1 MTRFVPLSSAAALML
16 ALAGCGAEPA
26 QESAA
31 TPDQSEVPAGE
42 APTMVETM
50 PAAEAAA
57 TAADPA
63 EATEVTR
70 PPEKSRPKQEPK
82 VAAPPRAKAM
92 PEAVKPADP
101 EPDPHAGPDM
111 RSEERRVG
119 KECVSQGGARWCAS
133 QQKKKNH

>member
-1 MTRFVPLSSAAALML
+1 MTRFIPLSSAAALML

-26 QESAA
+26 QESDA
-31 TPDQSEVPAGE
+31 TPERSEVPAGE

-50 PAAEAAA
+50 PAAESAA
-57 TAADPA
+57 TADPA

-82 VAAPPRAKAM
+82 VAVPPRAKAV

-101 EPDPHAGPDM
+101 EPDPHAGHDM
-111 RSEERRVG
+111 D
-119 KECVSQGGARWCAS
+119 KM
-133 QQKKKNH
+133 

>member
-1 MTRFVPLSSAAALML
+1 MIRRPPRSTRTDTLFPYTTLFRSARFRYSVHDLPEQQVETDMTRFVPLSSAAALML

-50 PAAEAAA
+50 PAAEAAD

-63 EATEVTR
+63 EAST
-70 PPEKSRPKQEPK
+70 
-82 VAAPPRAKAM
+82 
-92 PEAVKPADP
+92 
-101 EPDPHAGPDM
+101 
-111 RSEERRVG
+111 EERRGG
-119 KECVSQGGARWCAS
+119 KECVGTGCSRGW
-133 QQKKKNH
+133 QQH

>member
-1 MTRFVPLSSAAALML
+1 ML

-50 PAAEAAA
+50 PAAVAAA

-70 PPEKSRPKQEPK
+70 PPEKSRPKQEPN
-82 VAAPPRAKAM
+82 VAAPPRAMAL

-101 EPDPHAGPDM
+101 EPDPHAGHDM
-111 RSEERRVG
+111 DKMRPSSCCPMGSEARRGG
-119 KECVSQGGARWCAS
+119 KRWGLPCHIRGS
-133 QQKKKNH
+133 

>member
-26 QESAA
+26 QVSAA

-63 EATEVTR
+63 PSGWAIGIPATCVSSAIWCGS
-70 PPEKSRPKQEPK
+70 P
-82 VAAPPRAKAM
+82 
-92 PEAVKPADP
+92 
-101 EPDPHAGPDM
+101 
-111 RSEERRVG
+111 RSEEHTSELQSLMRISYAVF
-119 KECVSQGGARWCAS
+119 CL
-133 QQKKKNH
+133 KKQNTQIHTNIHTATI

>member
-31 TPDQSEVPAGE
+31 TPEQSEVPAGE
-42 APTMVETM
+42 APTLVETM

-63 EATEVTR
+63 EATAVTR
-70 PPEKSRPKQEPK
+70 PPVKSRTTQEPK
-82 VAAPPRAKAM
+82 VDVPPLAYATR
-92 PEAVKPADP
+92 EADGKHLV
-101 EPDPHAGPDM
+101 EG
-111 RSEERRVG
+111 RSGCVRVHR
-119 KECVSQGGARWCAS
+119 GGSRIL
-133 QQKKKNH
+133 KK

>member
-70 PPEKSRPKQEPK
+70 PPEKPRPKQDTK
-82 VAAPPRAKAM
+82 VAAPPRATAL
-92 PEAVKPADP
+92 PDAATPHQ
-101 EPDPHAGPDM
+101 PDPDPPAGHNM
-111 RSEERRVG
+111 VNRRPAV
-119 KECVSQGGARWCAS
+119 R
-133 QQKKKNH
+133 

>member
-50 PAAEAAA
+50 PAAKAAE

-70 PPEKSRPKQEPK
+70 PPEKSRPQQEPQ
-82 VAAPPRAKAM
+82 AAAQPRAKA
-92 PEAVKPADP
+92 KPQPVNPAAP
-101 EPDPHAGPDM
+101 EPEPHARPNT
-111 RSEERRVG
+111 
-119 KECVSQGGARWCAS
+119 
-133 QQKKKNH
+133 NHI

>member
-1 MTRFVPLSSAAALML
+1 MRISDWSSDVCSSDLSAATARFRYSVHDLPEQQVETDMTRFVPLSSAAALML

-31 TPDQSEVPAGE
+31 TPEQSEVPAGE

-63 EATEVTR
+63 EATDVDRKSTR
-70 PPEKSRPKQEPK
+70 LHSS
-82 VAAPPRAKAM
+82 
-92 PEAVKPADP
+92 
-101 EPDPHAGPDM
+101 H
-111 RSEERRVG
+111 
-119 KECVSQGGARWCAS
+119 
-133 QQKKKNH
+133 